1 MNKGFSEPLIETL
14 FQSMIYNRF
23 KIAVP
28 LLILVSVLTL
38 AVRIDAQETPR
49 AAVRAGS
56 ADAKSEQI
64 ISRAVEV
71 LGGANYQNLKTV
83 VGKGFFTTY
92 RDGISG
98 IPSRFLDYIAYP
110 DRERTE
116 FTTEGIRTI
125 QTNVVDSGWFYDGG
139 VRKISDQTPAQIEEF
154 KRAMKTSLE
163 NLLRGWWRK
172 EGGTVVYVG
181 RREAGL
187 AKRNDAVRLT
197 YPDGFWIEYE
207 FGSRDG
213 MPAKIIY
220 KRSRKNVDTGDV
232 EETTEEDQLFKFIAV
247 SGVTAPWVI
256 DHFVNG
262 KQVTRINYEQIQY
275 NQALPDSLFAK
286 PDDVKKIK

>member
-1 MNKGFSEPLIETL
+1 MNQGFSEPLIETL
-14 FQSMIYNRF
+14 FQCMTNNRF

-28 LLILVSVLTL
+28 FLIVVSVLTV
-38 AVRIDAQETPR
+38 AVRSHAQDTQR
-49 AAVRAGS
+49 ASVAAGS

-64 ISRAVEV
+64 LARAVEV
-71 LGGANYQNLKTV
+71 LGGSNYQNVKTV

-98 IPSRFLDYIAYP
+98 IPSRFLDYISYP

-116 FTTEGIRTI
+116 FTTEGIKTI
-125 QTNVVDSGWFYDGG
+125 QTNVVDAGWFYDGG
-139 VRKISDQTPAQIEEF
+139 VRKISDQTPAQVEEF

-172 EGGTVVYVG
+172 EGGTVVYAG

-187 AKRNDAVRLT
+187 ARRNETVRLT

-220 KRSRKNVDTGDV
+220 KRSRKNVDSGDV
-232 EETTEEDQLFKFIAV
+232 EETTEEDQLFKFITID
-247 SGVTAPWVI
+247 GVTAPWVI

-262 KQVTRINYEQIQY
+262 KQFTRVSYESIQY
-275 NQALPDSLFAK
+275 NQSLSDSLFAK